1 MSMSLDSYI
10 AGPGDGVEPLHQW
23 MLASGEPGTGL
34 NGADQEVFDELRTQ
48 AGAMICGRRLY
59 DITRGWNGSHPFA
72 GIPVFVVTHTAPA
85 AVPAGATPFTF
96 VTDGITSA
104 VARAKQAAGGKSVY
118 VIGGAS
124 IVRQLLDAGL
134 VDELR
139 IDLIPVLLGGGI
151 PLFGKLHAAPA
162 ELEQVKVTASPSHV
176 THLWYPD
183 RRRRMSDT
191 EPQTAG
197 GKVLWHFTMSLD
209 GFVAGPN
216 HEMDWMS
223 GVSFRPGLAEEFVET
238 TGAVLGAET
247 AGTRPPATA
256 APTASA
262 GTDRSSC
269 SLSTPRTRHRPT
281 ASRS

>member
-1 MSMSLDSYI
+1 
-10 AGPGDGVEPLHQW
+10 
-23 MLASGEPGTGL
+23 
-34 NGADQEVFDELRTQ
+34 
-48 AGAMICGRRLY
+48 
-59 DITRGWNGSHPFA
+59 
-72 GIPVFVVTHTAPA
+72 
-85 AVPAGATPFTF
+85 
-96 VTDGITSA
+96 
-104 VARAKQAAGGKSVY
+104 
-118 VIGGAS
+118 
-124 IVRQLLDAGL
+124 
-134 VDELR
+134 
-139 IDLIPVLLGGGI
+139 
-151 PLFGKLHAAPA
+151 
-162 ELEQVKVTASPSHV
+162 
-176 THLWYPD
+176 
-183 RRRRMSDT
+183 MSDT

-238 TGAVLGAET
+238 TGAVLRAET